1 MAGAGVRG
9 WAEDETEVEVERLFV
24 QFSNLFAWSDEDD
37 EDGMRVASRWL
48 ALPKH
53 ALNLRV
59 GKFEPQVIAP
69 WASNHRRLGISG
81 RLPNVATI
89 GGNEFRFEPALR
101 GIEFNGIIRQYN
113 SYAIG
118 LVNGSGA
125 EGRGDNNSEKDFYFR
140 VARKW
145 WGYPLDGQVAPI
157 GGEDEGPAVE
167 VEVGRLGARPKQ
179 RHGGRLAAVVRGQTP
194 EDGEEDF
201 GPSVMDFWKEMQFE
215 TGFFGYFGHN
225 EIEEPEETLDRFER
239 LGFDARWQSG
249 DLDVF
254 GAWIWGW
261 DNDLGIDSEESLFT
275 WFVEADY
282 YFKPW
287 MIGYVRYEELNFQE
301 MLEDNEVRR
310 LVPGAAIYVRT
321 NLRVLAEILV
331 DTSGNDTTNDSLQ
344 FLLDFAY

>member
-1 MAGAGVRG
+1 M
-9 WAEDETEVEVERLFV
+9 
-24 QFSNLFAWSDEDD
+24 
-37 EDGMRVASRWL
+37 
-48 ALPKH
+48 
-53 ALNLRV
+53 
-59 GKFEPQVIAP
+59 
-69 WASNHRRLGISG
+69 
-81 RLPNVATI
+81 I

-145 WGYPLDGQVAPI
+145 WGYPLDGQVVPI
-157 GGEDEGPAVE
+157 AGEDEGPAVE
-167 VEVGRLGARPKQ
+167 VSRLGARFRQ

-254 GAWIWGW
+254 GVWIWGW

-301 MLEDNEVRR
+301 MLGDNEVRR

-321 NLRVLAEILV
+321 NLRVVAEILV